1 MAAQTAGAR
10 GLALLAV
17 VFGLI
22 YNTAAVMG
30 MTITADEA
38 MLMARG
44 KARAG
49 PHDLKLVVRPGVDK
63 GRAQVNFR
71 VGEKEEDIFSL
82 VHTDAEFSN
91 LELRN
96 VSKPVLTIKGS
107 SMASPGGGGEA
118 TTAFLDEGEEGRN
131 ARVHSARQESIK
143 RFLRSMGGD
152 ALQMQAGQR
161 KLLSTESKGEPL
173 AESIKAHG
181 DLNVRGNIMSTP
193 MGDVTV
199 NGVKQWKMISHED
212 FHKGSVEGWMRISDK
227 GESSADSDVSTCAKH
242 RHENS
247 DYFLGA
253 FGAVKVRKVFDL
265 PPHTF
270 VRIQARVHFLDKWE
284 GEFVHMSVGEDKKW
298 TKSHEWCSQ
307 IFESSCQPG
316 NGKTIDVCQ
325 DSNFPDLLSVP
336 VDVSFRHVDES
347 GATPE
352 KMQLFF
358 GGDFS
363 RDTTCTSDDDCDGA
377 KCDKGQCINAEAT
390 WGLDD
395 VRVYVM

>member
-1 MAAQTAGAR
+1 MAMAAR
-10 GLALLAV
+10 GLKG
-17 VFGLI
+17 FGLVALVCGLVC
-22 YNTAAVMG
+22 NAVMG
-30 MTITADEA
+30 MTITADDA
-38 MLMARG
+38 ARG
-44 KARAG
+44 KVMAG
-49 PHDLKLVVRPGVDK
+49 PHDLKLVVRPGADA

-82 VHTDAEFSN
+82 VHTDAEFSK

-96 VSKPVLTIKGS
+96 VSKAVLTIKGS
-107 SMASPGGGGEA
+107 SMAGGEGA
-118 TTAFLDEGEEGRN
+118 ATAFLDEGDEGRN

-143 RFLRSMGGD
+143 RFLRSMGGE

-173 AESIKAHG
+173 ADSIKAHG

-316 NGKTIDVCQ
+316 NGKTIDTCQ

-336 VDVSFRHVDES
+336 IDVSFRHVDES

-352 KMQLFF
+352 KLQLFF

-390 WGLDD
+390 WGVDD